1 MIIILNKLLNWN
13 KIINSFVHLM
23 QFKQFLVS
31 VNESFRL
38 NKNFSIFD
46 HTTRIKEII
55 SLHDCDPRS
64 RFLLFVRDVKN
75 DKGGRE
81 TRERIKRLAFWLT
94 TIRHARIIG
103 KWRVSRSFK
112 DILSLD
118 SLVVSA
124 SLRAPLSFYVDPRFF
139 EDSQRTVRWAEIFI
153 GNLLRGPCVH
163 REPSCN
169 SLPRPYT
176 RGISLEFSWI
186 TFERTSKFCYC

>member
-1 MIIILNKLLNWN
+1 MWKTTKGVEKLA
-13 KIINSFVHLM
+13 
-23 QFKQFLVS
+23 
-31 VNESFRL
+31 
-38 NKNFSIFD
+38 
-46 HTTRIKEII
+46 
-55 SLHDCDPRS
+55 
-64 RFLLFVRDVKN
+64 
-75 DKGGRE
+75 
-81 TRERIKRLAFWLT
+81 RIKRLAFWLT
-94 TIRHARIIG
+94 TIRHARIIR

-124 SLRAPLSFYVDPRFF
+124 SLRAPLSFYEDPRFF
-139 EDSQRTVRWAEIFI
+139 EDSQRTVRWPEIFI

-186 TFERTSKFCYC
+186 LSERTSKFCYCNILLKFEKSIIYLKKMVFCPSNITTIVDEI